1 MELIL
6 KLIYKNKLF
15 IKYCIVGGTAA
26 VVDFGILAILKEVFN
41 VHYLV
46 AATLSFILAAL
57 TNYSLNRRWTFRSDG
72 QKRRQ
77 IPIFFTVATL
87 GLLLN
92 NGMMYI
98 GVEFLALWY
107 IWAKVIATGVVLMW
121 NFLGNKYFTFA
132 VKKEIII

>member
-1 MELIL
+1 MDFVL